1 MTKKQVNE
9 AEWKERLTPE
19 QYAVCREK
27 GTEAPFVGGY
37 TNCHDKGIYH
47 CACCDQPLF
56 DSVTKFDSGSGW
68 PSFWDV
74 LSAEKVCHIDDTSHS
89 MRRVEI
95 TCQHC
100 DAHLGHVFEDGPK
113 PTGLRYCVNSIS
125 LRLEKTDES
134 D

>member
-1 MTKKQVNE
+1 MTKKQVSE
-9 AEWKERLTPE
+9 EEWKERLTPE

-37 TNCHDKGIYH
+37 TNCHDNGTYH

-74 LSAEKVCHIDDTSHS
+74 LSADKVCHIDDTGHG

-100 DAHLGHVFEDGPK
+100 DAHLGHVFEDGPE
-113 PTGLRYCVNSIS
+113 PTGLRYCVDSIS
-125 LRLEKTDES
+125 LRLEKADE
-134 D
+134 